1 MTVLNLFQA
10 VNRVG
15 LVSTTSSSGI
25 MVDSSPPVLGHVYD
39 VIDDAQ
45 TKDAD
50 YTVSIWIV
58 LVFGNNYYIYPFIHS
73 VSLSQGAVHVHR

>member
-1 MTVLNLFQA
+1 MCRRSLAFLDTPLFYPTGLLKYYDRVCNLFQA

-15 LVSTTSSSGI
+15 LVSTTSSNGI

-39 VIDDAQ
+39 VIDDGQ

-50 YTVSIWIV
+50 YTVSI
-58 LVFGNNYYIYPFIHS
+58 
-73 VSLSQGAVHVHR
+73 